1 MNLMSKTEFGRDSHS
16 RNINSINMSNSMK
29 IKSKSIDNLL
39 NINNN
44 ESNDLNQKRELGKN
58 ESENENEN
66 KTKRPSI
73 LAMMSK
79 NNSQNS
85 LKSDIVEKE
94 NKVNTSNQRQSHENS
109 HIVETNFKIDGH
121 FDRSL
126 NNEENVVNSENLN
139 CNNSNN

>member
-16 RNINSINMSNSMK
+16 SNINSMNMSNSMK

-58 ESENENEN
+58 EYENEN

-73 LAMMSK
+73 LAKMSK

-94 NKVNTSNQRQSHENS
+94 NKVNTSTQRQ
-109 HIVETNFKIDGH
+109 
-121 FDRSL
+121 
-126 NNEENVVNSENLN
+126 
-139 CNNSNN
+139 

>member
-16 RNINSINMSNSMK
+16 RNNYSMNMSNSMK

-44 ESNDLNQKRELGKN
+44 ESNDLNLKRELGKN
-58 ESENENEN
+58 ENE
-66 KTKRPSI
+66 TKRPSI

-85 LKSDIVEKE
+85 LKSDIVEME
-94 NKVNTSNQRQSHENS
+94 NKVNT
-109 HIVETNFKIDGH
+109 
-121 FDRSL
+121 
-126 NNEENVVNSENLN
+126 
-139 CNNSNN
+139 